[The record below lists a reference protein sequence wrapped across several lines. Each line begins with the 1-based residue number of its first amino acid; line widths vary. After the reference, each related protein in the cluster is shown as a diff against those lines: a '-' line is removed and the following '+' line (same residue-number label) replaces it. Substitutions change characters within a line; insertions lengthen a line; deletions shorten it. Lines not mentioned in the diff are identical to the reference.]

1 MSQNLNVHFEDD
13 STRNSLE
20 LCSWHLTLSLENE
33 ASKLFEKS
41 IFNLFGIDATSSQGH
56 PR

>member
-20 LCSWHLTLSLENE
+20 LCSWLLTQSLQNE
-33 ASKLFEKS
+33 AS
-41 IFNLFGIDATSSQGH
+41 NLKKYF
-56 PR
+56 